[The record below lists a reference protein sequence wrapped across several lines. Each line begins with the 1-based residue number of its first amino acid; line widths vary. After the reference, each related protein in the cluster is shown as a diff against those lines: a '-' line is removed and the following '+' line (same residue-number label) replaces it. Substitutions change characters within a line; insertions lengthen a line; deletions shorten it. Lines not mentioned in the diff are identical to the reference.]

1 MTSFLPRA
9 GTALALS
16 TASIG
21 LSCAGSV
28 DIPGRQIEVSLAT
41 DKQSYGSDEPIAL
54 QLEITNRTGELATF
68 EFSNGQRFDFVIQD
82 EAGASVWRW
91 SADKAFI
98 QVLGEEQL
106 APGESL
112 IYEERFEGSLQVGTY
127 TVLGMLVA
135 SNEPLEVRITLVVS
149 EA

>member
-1 MTSFLPRA
+1 MASVGFSCVDSA
-9 GTALALS
+9 G
-16 TASIG
+16 
-21 LSCAGSV
+21 
-28 DIPGRQIEVSLAT
+28 IPGNQIEIAVAT
-41 DKQSYGSDEPIAL
+41 DKESYTSGEPIEL
-54 QLEITNRTGELATF
+54 HLDITNQTGELATF

-112 IYEERFEGSLQVGTY
+112 TYEVRFEGSLAAGTY
-127 TVLGMLVA
+127 GVVGMLVA
-135 SNEPLEVRITLVVS
+135 TNERLEVATTISVG
-149 EA
+149 